1 MNCILLGV
9 ISKHSEWTFCVW
21 FWFECIGHSAKCNF
35 NCSIDK
41 IETNFWEH
49 DCESNRQFKGIS
61 IWDCSHV
68 YHTVRNVAVLCFTWD
83 VEPRNATKKRMSKDY
98 LFPRST
104 VNEIELCRA
113 ASLYAIIS
121 QFSKN
126 FNLEKIRYSM
136 LPLCSQF
143 GWWNPKLRRYNVFR
157 TSLRVWKPF

>member
-1 MNCILLGV
+1 MLP
-9 ISKHSEWTFCVW
+9 FCALHGMLNP
-21 FWFECIGHSAKCNF
+21 EM
-35 NCSIDK
+35 
-41 IETNFWEH
+41 
-49 DCESNRQFKGIS
+49 
-61 IWDCSHV
+61 
-68 YHTVRNVAVLCFTWD
+68 
-83 VEPRNATKKRMSKDY
+83 PPKKRMSKDY

-143 GWWNPKLRRYNVFR
+143 G
-157 TSLRVWKPF
+157 